1 MLSEI
6 VIFVILLFLFAYYSK
21 TRKWHKFKSRGI
33 PYATPYF
40 PLGSIHNW
48 KLLFSS
54 TSNISEQFRTYLG
67 TDLMKEKMFGVYGHP
82 DRDEALLIN
91 DIDLAKRMMIKDFD
105 HFVDRTD
112 FGLKF
117 DHSQIGDRIIGN
129 MFMFQKGD
137 IWKTKRSMMTP
148 VFTTGKLKLMYPLL
162 LKVSQQ
168 LEKYVS
174 EMADKNE
181 EIAAKET
188 FARFS
193 LDAIATSAFGID
205 LNTFEEPESTFRK
218 QIKELQHTPD
228 SQSGSPWEMF
238 KILLTLFIPIT
249 KSFVPVEQFPS
260 KSVVFIQNALIKTVE
275 MRKNGTVKRN
285 DIIDLVIEQMEMKQT
300 KNIDIEEDAIE
311 DEYDKAASIDMS
323 TVKKVDLDLDDTLVS
338 NAFLLFSA
346 ALETTSSTLTFAVHF
361 LLKYPHFQDK
371 IRDEIAEVIG
381 DDEKITFEQ
390 IQNLKYIEKF
400 LLETLRNAHPFA
412 QIFERE
418 CTKDYQIPGTN
429 YIVRKG
435 EVVNFSLIYEKT
447 KNNLEN
453 KSFYNPGE
461 FDPENFDPSN
471 NPDSFAFLGFGQGPR
486 NCIGKR
492 YAMLAMK
499 LAMVHVL
506 RHYKLTKT
514 NNTTEELCL
523 FKFLPGADVP
533 FFAQKI

>member
-1 MLSEI
+1 MGRFSNMLSEI

-21 TRKWHKFKSRGI
+21 TRKWQKFQSRGI

-48 KLLFSS
+48 KLIFSS
-54 TSNISEQFRTYLG
+54 TSNLSEQFRTYLG

-137 IWKTKRSMMTP
+137 IWKTMRSMMTP

-174 EMADKNE
+174 ENADKKE
-181 EIAAKET
+181 EISAKET
-188 FARFS
+188 FAKFS
-193 LDAIATSAFGID
+193 LDANATSAFGID
-205 LNTFEEPESTFRK
+205 LNTFEEPESVFRK
-218 QIKELQHTPD
+218 QIKELQRTPD
-228 SQSGSPWEMF
+228 STSGSPWEMF
-238 KILLTLFIPIT
+238 KILLTLFVPAT
-249 KSFVPVEQFPS
+249 KPFIPVEQFPS
-260 KSVVFIQNALIKTVE
+260 KAVCFIQNALIKTVE
-275 MRKNGTVKRN
+275 MRQATSDDKEEETV
-285 DIIDLVIEQMEMKQT
+285 
-300 KNIDIEEDAIE
+300 ED
-311 DEYDKAASIDMS
+311 DYDKAASIDMS
-323 TVKKVDLDLDDTLVS
+323 NVKKLDLDMDDTLVS

-346 ALETTSSTLTFAVHF
+346 ALETTSTTLTFAVHF
-361 LLKYPHFQDK
+361 LLKYPHFQEK
-371 IRDEIAEVIG
+371 IRDEISEVIG

-390 IQNLKYIEKF
+390 IQNLKLIEKF
-400 LLETLRNAHPFA
+400 LYETLRNAHPFA

-418 CTKDYQIPGTN
+418 CTKDCQIPGTN

-435 EVVNFSLIYEKT
+435 EVVNFSLIYETT
-447 KNNLEN
+447 KNNPEN
-453 KSFYNPGE
+453 KSFANPGE

-499 LAMVHVL
+499 LAMVHIL
-506 RHYKLTKT
+506 RHYKLSKTK
-514 NNTTEELCL
+514 NTTEELRIW
-523 FKFLPGADVP
+523 KFLPGAEVP
-533 FFAQKI
+533 FYAERI